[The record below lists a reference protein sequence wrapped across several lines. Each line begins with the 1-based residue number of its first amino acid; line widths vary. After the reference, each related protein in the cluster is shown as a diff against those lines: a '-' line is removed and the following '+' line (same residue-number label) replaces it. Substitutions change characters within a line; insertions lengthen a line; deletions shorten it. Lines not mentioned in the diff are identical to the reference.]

1 MVSGATLCVFVNMWP
16 HNYGH
21 NVVWAFTKPTNRN
34 LYSISSVWWVSLS
47 PSMAL
52 DQLIFRLSLF
62 LSVISELLS
71 LHCAT
76 SLCRFSLSFFF
87 LSLEMNWTDYISFS
101 FIITGLKDTRSAS
114 FRAPPQFLLLL
125 SAQSVFYLT
134 WTWKFIFNPSLGK
147 PIRQNNYQWVLNIS
161 RVSSREQIH

>member
-1 MVSGATLCVFVNMWP
+1 MWCGP
-16 HNYGH
+16 LPNPQQ
-21 NVVWAFTKPTNRN
+21 AF
-34 LYSISSVWWVSLS
+34 LFYQQCVWWVSLS

-52 DQLIFRLSLF
+52 EQLIFRLSLF

-87 LSLEMNWTDYISFS
+87 LSLEMKWTDCISFS
-101 FIITGLKDTRSAS
+101 FIITRLKDTRSAS

-125 SAQSVFYLT
+125 SAQSVFYFDMNLKVCFQPKSWLT
-134 WTWKFIFNPSLGK
+134 HK
-147 PIRQNNYQWVLNIS
+147 
-161 RVSSREQIH
+161 REQSPMSS